1 MHCHHCDSEPDN
13 QLSERVNVMWSVAAL
28 FQITRFLSNYVVLR
42 HKLQTP
48 PL

>member
-1 MHCHHCDSEPDN
+1 MRVRATTSFR
-13 QLSERVNVMWSVAAL
+13 SVNVMWSVAAL